1 MEKAIQLDRMNHVYL
16 TELAS
21 QKISQEKIKEALK
34 CYSSAKKIDNDN
46 VTATLGI
53 LKCQIM
59 EDNLDD
65 VGQELELH
73 SETGDAITTHPVK
86 FQSFSLIT

>member
-1 MEKAIQLDRMNHVYL
+1 MLMEKAIQLDRMNHVYL

-21 QKISQEKIKEALK
+21 QKISQEKIKEAMK
-34 CYSSAKKIDNDN
+34 CYMSAKKMDNDN
-46 VTATLGI
+46 IIATLGI

-59 EDNLDD
+59 EDQLDD

-73 SETGDAITTHPVK
+73 SETGDE
-86 FQSFSLIT
+86 